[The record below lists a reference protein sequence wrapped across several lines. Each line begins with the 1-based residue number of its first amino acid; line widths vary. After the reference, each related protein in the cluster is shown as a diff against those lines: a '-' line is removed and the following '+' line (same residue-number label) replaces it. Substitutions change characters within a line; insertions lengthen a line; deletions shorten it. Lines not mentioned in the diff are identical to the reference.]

1 MKQTDIVFEKYA
13 SFWDKHKNTLLAG
26 GIGALLSGGIGAAAA
41 GVDPEDT
48 PSQKLWKRLKTGLV
62 AGTLGGLATGGT
74 AHLLKSTGADK
85 AISKGV
91 NKVVDTVKGKSD
103 NSNGGKPGQ
112 KAKEDKGLISEL
124 TDSAGEGTALGAA
137 GGGIGG
143 TVLGARLGGK
153 AKSRTSKDHEKNIKA
168 LEDTRKN
175 VRQTNARI
183 AGERSFINNE
193 NKAIDSIFGMTPE
206 AIKRSGSKDAVL
218 HNHIW
223 RIENG
228 FDPLTGKAVTT
239 PELDR
244 ASLRANNALNSIKRL
259 KSEISTINALAD
271 MYGPSYAVDPS
282 RLSTLQKR
290 IDVLDAANKAQV
302 RAAYDKFKSDNKQ
315 KAQAAQDDY
324 TQRRSAIDAAGKR
337 LELLKLNPHGQKVLD
352 TIDSKLADER
362 AGKLKAEMRGGNN
375 TRPVRNRI
383 FGGLLGLTG
392 GAGIGTAG
400 GAIVDRAIVKG
411 YNERKNKNN

>member
-153 AKSRTSKDHEKNIKA
+153 AKSRTSDDYKNNIKA
-168 LEDTRKN
+168 LKDTRKT
-175 VRQTNARI
+175 VRQTNAQI
-183 AGERSFINNE
+183 AGAEASIKALTDAFDAKYSIGE
-193 NKAIDSIFGMTPE
+193 NTLKQHGSRDA
-206 AIKRSGSKDAVL
+206 AIKTMDKLIRNNNSVWDLKNLTYVPDPDLMKHIRATGLGNRLLSNVDKELAKPGLPADKLDKLNESKTRINKRLEELKKLRTEAETRISKSNDAFADTMQADYKKL
-218 HNHIW
+218 QQDLAP
-223 RIENG
+223 EN
-228 FDPLTGKAVTT
+228 A
-239 PELDR
+239 
-244 ASLRANNALNSIKRL
+244 RL
-259 KSEISTINALAD
+259 KS
-271 MYGPSYAVDPS
+271 
-282 RLSTLQKR
+282 
-290 IDVLDAANKAQV
+290 
-302 RAAYDKFKSDNKQ
+302 
-315 KAQAAQDDY
+315 
-324 TQRRSAIDAAGKR
+324 
-337 LELLKLNPHGQKVLD
+337 LKLNPNGQKVLD
-352 TIDSKLADER
+352 NIDRKISSEET
-362 AGKLKAEMRGGNN
+362 GKLKAEMRGGNN

-383 FGGLLGLTG
+383 LGGLLGLTG

>member
-74 AHLLKSTGADK
+74 AHLLKATGADK

-103 NSNGGKPGQ
+103 NSNVGKPGQ

-124 TDSAGEGTALGAA
+124 TDSAGDVTTAGAA

-143 TVLGARLGGK
+143 TVLGTYLGGK
-153 AKSRTSKDHEKNIKA
+153 AKSRTSDDYKKNIEA
-168 LEDTRKN
+168 LENTQRK
-175 VRQTNARI
+175 VKQINAQI
-183 AGERSFINNE
+183 AKEKSFINNE
-193 NKAIDSIFGMTPE
+193 NKIVDSIFGMTPE
-206 AIKRSGSKDAVL
+206 AIKRHGSKDAVL
-218 HNHIW
+218 RNHIW

-228 FDPLTGKAVTT
+228 LDPDTGKAVTT
-239 PELDR
+239 PRLDIAHR
-244 ASLRANNALNSIKRL
+244 KADKANNSIKRL

-290 IDVLDAANKAQV
+290 IDLLDAANKAQLN
-302 RAAYDKFKSDNKQ
+302 AAYDKFKSDNKQ
-315 KAQAAQDDY
+315 GAQNKLNYYNEKMSD
-324 TQRRSAIDAAGKR
+324 IDAAGKR
-337 LELLKLNPHGQKVLD
+337 LELLKLNPHSQKVLD
-352 TIDSKLADER
+352 TIDRKISSEET
-362 AGKLKAEMRGGNN
+362 GKLNAQLRGGNN

-383 FGGLLGLTG
+383 LGGLLGLTG
-392 GAGIGTAG
+392 GTGIGTVG
-400 GAIVDRAIVKG
+400 GAFVDRAIVKG
-411 YNERKNKNN
+411 YNERKNQNN